1 MKSFLNNVLYS
12 VLKTLIANGKYYVPV
27 LFNWLCPHANHGTMV
42 CLCSQAMKAVC
53 LVRPWK
59 QLCKAA
65 LHWHRKPEAHGLA
78 WWLLRLYHC
87 AVYCLSL
94 GSQAQNTS
102 VMSSIG
108 ENRWAR
114 STATSQ
120 KCSEPEQV
128 HGDVVV
134 VGPASGSFLSMQLSY
149 VPSSARRWGN
159 LFLVCFRTR
168 NNAQVLVSFPLN
180 IEAHERRRPTCCIKQ
195 YRFTSDLKW
204 ASIVWRVRDNLPNQN
219 MNVRWAKL

>member
-1 MKSFLNNVLYS
+1 
-12 VLKTLIANGKYYVPV
+12 
-27 LFNWLCPHANHGTMV
+27 MV